1 MHRGICTTDLVHF
14 LTRRERAAAAGS
26 WMDRVEISHAAR
38 ASAGV
43 PEAPALSG
51 FFFLNSS
58 ITISYLR

>member
-51 FFFLNSS
+51 FFFK
-58 ITISYLR
+58 